1 MGDGHLLADEVHE
14 PRACGRIAQILDA
27 IERIKDIVV
36 RMKDIE
42 GETMRRE
49 GIRVWVLAGLVA
61 ALALAASVSSV
72 EALDDKPGSLSF
84 GAGVGFLSGT
94 PDGTAFALDGYAD
107 AFLVPSFSVGP
118 LLQLGF
124 TGDLF
129 QVGLSGQAKYWI
141 LIPSTQNRLKVA
153 VQGGI
158 GFMHASF
165 RQDDTSFLIPLG
177 ATADYALTPRVS
189 VTGTF
194 LLNLTDLDPGPTS
207 HHAHVMPGFTVGV
220 RF

>member
-1 MGDGHLLADEVHE
+1 LADEVHE
-14 PRACGRIAQILDA
+14 PRARGRIAQILDA
-27 IERIKDIVV
+27 IQRIKDIVL
-36 RMKDIE
+36 RMKDVDS
-42 GETMRRE
+42 GATVRRE
-49 GIRVWVLAGLVA
+49 RNRFWVLAGLVA
-61 ALALAASVSSV
+61 GLALAASVSSV

-84 GAGVGFLSGT
+84 GAGVGFLNGT

-107 AFLVPSFSVGP
+107 VFLAPNFSVGP

-129 QVGLSGQAKYWI
+129 QIGMSGQAKYWI
-141 LIPSTQNRLKVA
+141 LIPNTQNRLKVA

-158 GFMHASF
+158 GLTHASF
-165 RQDDTSFLIPLG
+165 RQDDTAFLVPLG
-177 ATADYALTPRVS
+177 ATADYALTPKVS

-207 HHAHVMPGFTVGV
+207 HHAHVMPGFTVGL

>member
-1 MGDGHLLADEVHE
+1 M
-14 PRACGRIAQILDA
+14 
-27 IERIKDIVV
+27 
-36 RMKDIE
+36 M
-42 GETMRRE
+42 RE
-49 GIRVWVLAGLVA
+49 GNRLWVLAGLVA
-61 ALALAASVSSV
+61 ALALAASVSAV

-141 LIPSTQNRLKVA
+141 LIPNTQNRLKVA

-158 GFMHASF
+158 GFTHASF
-165 RQDDTSFLIPLG
+165 RQNDTSFLVPLG
-177 ATADYALTPRVS
+177 ATADYALTPKVS

-194 LLNLTDLDPGPTS
+194 LLNLTEAGVGEPDTAL
-207 HHAHVMPGFTVGV
+207 HVMPGFTVGV